1 MTPSSSA
8 GLATFRFSNKNIRKQ
23 GQLSL
28 LVIFFFFPGATI
40 LVAATLFGFRSTF
53 PNTVAFETYQVS
65 VRSSYG
71 VGSSREGERGSEW
84 GFKHV
89 LPLLNALG
97 KASFPDPG
105 PTAAALLRSFCPDA
119 TAAQTPLQ
127 HSIPSRLASLKF
139 CAGCLT

>member
-1 MTPSSSA
+1 MIYLQPQMVPLKSS
-8 GLATFRFSNKNIRKQ
+8 GLATFRFSNKNIRES
-23 GQLSL
+23 GQLGL
-28 LVIFFFFPGATI
+28 LVIFFFVPEATI
-40 LVAATLFGFRSTF
+40 LVAATLFRFQKH
-53 PNTVAFETYQVS
+53 AFQRCACETYRFS

-97 KASFPDPG
+97 KESFPGPG
-105 PTAAALLRSFCPDA
+105 PIAAALLRSSCPDA

-127 HSIPSRLASLKF
+127 HSVPSP
-139 CAGCLT
+139 